1 MQTIKIICDCRWLV
15 FQLMFTVLEPDEPTK
30 RYWQMGQQPNCFCV
44 PISST
49 WVRGGIYIII
59 CFQGVLHWMTGRFSL
74 FVSYIS
80 LLATT
85 VFPFASLPHHF
96 TNALGPG
103 GQLPT
108 SSLLPLSE
116 MVFWGSPCNGLFQK
130 SISTAMRIAEPHLCR
145 TGSSSSA
152 RSRRSV
158 AWEPSFESR
167 RKKMIC
173 PARVWFGTRVCHP
186 LGWWWRHGQSAW
198 CHAPHSSANPWGPC
212 RGCWPGAERCLL
224 HLLCHFPP
232 GAGKSMQLGT
242 RYNIDLIVSYLFDW
256 PVRNS
261 LEHWTPLEKW
271 HNEPQPGLC
280 RTWWKMGC
288 PWLQIDHRHQAWA
301 SHSPLLPI
309 LCPSR
314 SQWPPAQGFN
324 YSFSNRLY
332 VTSAMSKQLFC
343 VDHENIIALGGAIC
357 TGRMWKQQFRS
368 IYIYIYSVNC
378 WSINVYVNHAAFK
391 NTFHAII
398 AHAGRR
404 T

>member
-1 MQTIKIICDCRWLV
+1 MSSGSRHFAVSECKRSKSFVTVGGLCSNIYTV
-15 FQLMFTVLEPDEPTK
+15 EVMFTVLEPDEPTK

-145 TGSSSSA
+145 TESSSSA
-152 RSRRSV
+152 RSQRSV
-158 AWEPSFESR
+158 AWEPSFASR

-173 PARVWFGTRVCHP
+173 HARVWFGTRVCHP

-242 RYNIDLIVSYLFDW
+242 RYNIDLIVFYLFDW
-256 PVRNS
+256 PVRQS
-261 LEHWTPLEKW
+261 WTL
-271 HNEPQPGLC
+271 NTLG
-280 RTWWKMGC
+280 KMT
-288 PWLQIDHRHQAWA
+288 QWA
-301 SHSPLLPI
+301 STRSLSDLMENRMPLTPDWSSSSGLSFPLPTPPNFVPFAITVASCAGFQLLI
-309 LCPSR
+309 LQPIVCYF
-314 SQWPPAQGFN
+314 G
-324 YSFSNRLY
+324 
-332 VTSAMSKQLFC
+332 
-343 VDHENIIALGGAIC
+343 HE
-357 TGRMWKQQFRS
+357 
-368 IYIYIYSVNC
+368 
-378 WSINVYVNHAAFK
+378 
-391 NTFHAII
+391 
-398 AHAGRR
+398 
-404 T
+404 